1 MKPKRGRQDHA
12 GSLTATGTWYT
23 YRHEDDYISLLAY
36 THGFVYIYVCFV
48 LASCL
53 SCE

>member
-1 MKPKRGRQDHA
+1 MKLKRGRQDHA

-23 YRHEDDYISLLAY
+23 YIHEYDYIYLLAY
-36 THGFVYIYVCFV
+36 THGFCVYVCFV
-48 LASCL
+48 LASCF